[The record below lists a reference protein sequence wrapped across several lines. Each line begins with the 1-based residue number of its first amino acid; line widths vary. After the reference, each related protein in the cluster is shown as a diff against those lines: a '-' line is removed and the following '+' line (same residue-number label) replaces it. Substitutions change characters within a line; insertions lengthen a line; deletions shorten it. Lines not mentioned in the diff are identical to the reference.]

1 MEENQRKAYCS
12 PSYKSGV
19 NSEEAIFEYLTL
31 KSITSVFS
39 IIKIVKWYLLPTD
52 MMIYLQK
59 IFHDKKKIFRA
70 FLEYTSHK
78 YCIHESINTT
88 QIGYSHAQTSHTIY
102 FQFSFLPPIYHIS

>member
-39 IIKIVKWYLLPTD
+39 IIKIVKWYLSPTD

-59 IFHDKKKIFRA
+59 IFHDQKKIFRA
-70 FLEYTSHK
+70 FLEYISHK
-78 YCIHESINTT
+78 YCIHESIDTT
-88 QIGYSHAQTSHTIY
+88 
-102 FQFSFLPPIYHIS
+102 